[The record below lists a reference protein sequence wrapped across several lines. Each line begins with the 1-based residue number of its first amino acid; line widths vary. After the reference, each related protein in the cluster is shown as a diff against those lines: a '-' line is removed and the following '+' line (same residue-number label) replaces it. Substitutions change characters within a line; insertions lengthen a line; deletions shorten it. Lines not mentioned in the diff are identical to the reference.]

1 MAQNTPVVLARHGS
15 TSSIL
20 WGALL
25 IVLGFMAVGAPF
37 LAAVA
42 VSAVISWL
50 IIVAGIVHIAL
61 AFHTH
66 GAGSV
71 IWRVLVGIAYLA
83 FGGYMI
89 AHPVLSVASLT
100 LVLAGL
106 FVIEGVL
113 NVILYARMRPL
124 HGSTWVLIDGI
135 ITLILG
141 LMIYLQW
148 PSSSIWAIGTLV
160 GISLMISGLTRIG
173 MALAVRR
180 AMTGPGG
187 ARLAA

>member
-1 MAQNTPVVLARHGS
+1 MAQNVSLAAGRSAS
-15 TSSIL
+15 TLSLL
-20 WGALL
+20 WGTLL

-42 VSAVISWL
+42 VSALISWL
-50 IIVAGIVHIAL
+50 IIIAGIVHIVL

-71 IWRVLVGIAYLA
+71 IWRLLVGIAYLA

-89 AHPVLSVASLT
+89 AHPVLSVTSLT

-113 NVILYARMRPL
+113 NIILYARMRAL
-124 HGSTWVLIDGI
+124 HGSSWLLIDGI

-160 GISLMISGLTRIG
+160 GVSLMISGLTRIG
-173 MALAVRR
+173 MTLAVRR
-180 AMTGPGG
+180 AMTGPQGT
-187 ARLAA
+187 RLAA